1 MRPWNVQKNRCVPCK
16 LLRQVRELFRTAGR
30 PRWDKLRLLA
40 CESFLLSVCKSH
52 ACATRRQFVSVDI
65 NDPESGTEITDILQV
80 YNPVHYVHLGL
91 DLMLAYHRFLGFALL
106 LPATTASSSLRP
118 LYCLLGSAAYG
129 ADGAADVA
137 GSKPCKGFQLPG
149 CTWLP
154 VLLLSSSH
162 CWRDC
167 RRSSFLVRAR
177 AAPPT
182 GCTTHVQPSCGLGGR
197 ALLRC

>member
-1 MRPWNVQKNRCVPCK
+1 
-16 LLRQVRELFRTAGR
+16 
-30 PRWDKLRLLA
+30 
-40 CESFLLSVCKSH
+40 
-52 ACATRRQFVSVDI
+52 
-65 NDPESGTEITDILQV
+65 
-80 YNPVHYVHLGL
+80 
-91 DLMLAYHRFLGFALL
+91 MLAYHRFLGFALL

-137 GSKPCKGFQLPG
+137 GSKPCKGFQVPG

-154 VLLLSSSH
+154 VLLLSASH
-162 CWRDC
+162 CWRAC

-197 ALLRC
+197 ALLRCWYRSGAVCRTPQDITKQAVWTATHRGTQAGISSHTTFKLPRDSFLR